1 MPQWLIESLEI
12 AGGFLDGLSL
22 RLPRG
27 LVCVIGPRGSG
38 KSTLAEALRLAVG
51 GTPAGA
57 PKARLDFIKANLG
70 TSVLTMKTAPG
81 TDRGQ
86 FTVRKTVGQT
96 ATITA
101 GDGRAVTSVDLD
113 RGTFLPLDAYSSQ
126 DIEGIADESLGAKRR
141 TLLDDLCTTEMQQIQ
156 LELADHRRAL
166 EANADAIRSAERR
179 LTDLAEQAEEIGDA
193 ASRLAALP
201 PSTTREGSPE
211 FQDASRQRQCNEREV
226 AGLRRATDA
235 LEKLRDE
242 LTASL
247 GTAKTRLSASLVA
260 AGSKNSPVLDSAD
273 AAIAAAWP
281 QVDQS
286 VGVAVAAIATALEGL
301 AAAQAGLGRAH
312 AEQDAA
318 YLELQQQNLAAVQ
331 AVENRSAAERE
342 VAALAL
348 LASQRAEGAAEL
360 SRLNEQRRALKGDYL
375 LTRDRIATL
384 REGVAARLQSEAG
397 QKVQVRVVRN
407 ADSLEY
413 QEKLLGA
420 LHGSKLKNQEEILRN
435 LIKLRP
441 EDLAQILRDDDL
453 AELDAQMSFGKDRG
467 RKILD
472 ALRQNLNPL
481 ALEVLTI
488 EDRVC
493 IELNV
498 STGDTANFKDAAELS
513 RGQKCTALLPILLAR
528 RDSPLV
534 IDQPEDNLDNHFIY
548 ETVVES
554 IVRLRARRQ
563 MVFIT
568 HNANIPV
575 LGEADLVVVMNSDGR
590 RGYVEKAGTVNDC
603 RREIIDLL
611 EGGEEAFE
619 LRRKRYGG

>member
-1 MPQWLIESLEI
+1 MPQWLIESVEI

-22 RLPRG
+22 KLPHG
-27 LVCVIGPRGSG
+27 LICVIGPRGSG
-38 KSTLAEALRLAVG
+38 KSTLAEALRLAVSG
-51 GTPAGA
+51 LPAGA
-57 PKARLDFIKANLG
+57 PKPRLDFIKANLG
-70 TSVLTMKTAPG
+70 GSVLTLKTAPG
-81 TDRGQ
+81 TDRSQ
-86 FTVRKTVGQT
+86 FVVRRTVGQA
-96 ATITA
+96 ATISA

-113 RGTFLPLDAYSSQ
+113 RGTFLPLDAYSSLE
-126 DIEGIADESLGAKRR
+126 IEAIADESLGAKRR
-141 TLLDDLCTTEMQQIQ
+141 TLLDDLCATEMQQIQ

-166 EANADAIRSAERR
+166 EANADAIRSAERQ
-179 LTDLAEQAEEIGDA
+179 LTDLTEQAAEIGDA
-193 ASRLAALP
+193 AARLAALP
-201 PSTTREGSPE
+201 PTTAREGSPE
-211 FQDASRQRQCNEREV
+211 FQSASRQRQCNERETTGLKRAAETFTRLRDEITTSLATAKSRLSTPLAVPASLNGELLTAADASVSAAWPEIDRSV
-226 AGLRRATDA
+226 AGLLRAV
-235 LEKLRDE
+235 E
-242 LTASL
+242 
-247 GTAKTRLSASLVA
+247 SA
-260 AGSKNSPVLDSAD
+260 
-273 AAIAAAWP
+273 
-281 QVDQS
+281 
-286 VGVAVAAIATALEGL
+286 L
-301 AAAQAGLGRAH
+301 AALGRAQDELGRAH
-312 AEQDAA
+312 AEQEAR
-318 YLELQQQNLAAVQ
+318 YLELQQQNQAAVQ
-331 AVENRSAAERE
+331 AVENRTAAERE
-342 VAALAL
+342 VAALEAL
-348 LASQRAEGAAEL
+348 AKQRAEATAEL
-360 SRLNEQRRALKGDYL
+360 ARLNEQRRALKADYL
-375 LTRDRIATL
+375 LTRDRIAII
-384 REGVAARLQSEAG
+384 REGVAARLQAEAG
-397 QKVQVRVVRN
+397 RKVQVRVVRN
-407 ADSLEY
+407 ADVLEY

-420 LHGSKLKNQEEILRN
+420 LYGSKLKNQDEILKS
-435 LIKLRP
+435 LVKLRP
-441 EDLAQILRDDDL
+441 EDLAQIIRDGDL
-453 AELDAQMSFGKDRG
+453 AELDAHASFGKDRG

-498 STGDTANFKDAAELS
+498 ATGDPANFKDAAELS

-554 IVRLRARRQ
+554 IVRLRSRRQ